1 MRISSIQSY
10 TANYMTKVQN
20 NVSKTNNEAT
30 NNAQSFGTSYYPC
43 KSCFKLAG
51 KTKAE
56 LYDMA
61 EYFNQFTREDL
72 QDSLHDLD
80 NFWNRMTGVTKKR
93 DEVVDKLYPYVIK
106 VQSKM
111 SDYEKILKE
120 NKDSLS
126 AKQELDR
133 LQAKAGRVFDRFFTD
148 GSADNGISGYDGAKM
163 DDVYNDTINGI
174 Y

>member
-1 MRISSIQSY
+1 
-10 TANYMTKVQN
+10 MTQTQN
-20 NVSKTNNEAT
+20 RAMKTNNNT
-30 NNAQSFGTSYYPC
+30 NNEQSFGTSYYPC
-43 KSCFKLAG
+43 KSCFKLAD

-61 EYFNQFTREDL
+61 EYFNQFTKEDL

-93 DEVVDKLYPYVIK
+93 DEVVDKLYPYVRE

-111 SDYEKILKE
+111 SDYQKTLKA
-120 NKDSLS
+120 NKNDAT

-133 LQAKAGRVFDRFFTD
+133 LRSKAGRVLDRFFTD
-148 GSADNGISGYDGAKM
+148 GAGNDSGVSGYDGAKM
-163 DDVYNDTINGI
+163 DDVYNDTVNGI